1 MCQVLIVARGFSCP
15 LVCGI
20 FSSLTKDQNHIPFI
34 RKWILNHWTTR
45 EVPIIVTSMC
55 HIGLATMVKNPPSH
69 AGDVKDASMELQRV
83 EHN

>member
-69 AGDVKDASMELQRV
+69 AGDGKDASMELQRV